1 METVIIPYE
10 DIVDFKKTYSYK
22 DNFIN
27 KSNIT
32 EVISN
37 YKCFTES
44 DDTYYFKKHYKK
56 NKFTNGKSNKE
67 RPRIGNQDISKEA
80 IITKDFQGLLNKLSK
95 SNYSTILI
103 SIEKQFIE
111 DNLFIYIEILW
122 KYFQKQ
128 PNYQDLYINIL
139 DNIYELIKN
148 DDTRKQFNQYW
159 KNKWVNFINNNEWII
174 SKQMIKDSLNDNENE
189 GYDEFCDYVKEKK
202 RLIAVAQ
209 SWARMYNSN
218 YIQDIDTFIVHLIE
232 SIINIDTDDIVDV
245 KCVECYT
252 EQCITCYQ
260 IIKKFSLT
268 EQILKKIEKLKSIN
282 MKHKSCLFKI
292 EKLVSILKT

>member
-1 METVIIPYE
+1 METIIIPYE
-10 DIVDFKKTYSYK
+10 DILNFKKTYNYK

-27 KSNIT
+27 KSTIT
-32 EVISN
+32 EVITN

-44 DDTYYFKKHYKK
+44 DDTYHFKKHYKK
-56 NKFTNGKSNKE
+56 NKFTNSNSNKE
-67 RPRIGNQDISKEA
+67 RPRIGNQDISTEA

-95 SNYSTILI
+95 SNYSNILI

-111 DNLFIYIEILW
+111 DYLFIYIEILW

-148 DDTRKQFNQYW
+148 DDVRKQLNQYW
-159 KNKWVNFINNNEWII
+159 KNKWVNFIDNNEWII
-174 SKQMIKDSLNDNENE
+174 SRQMIKDSLNDNENE

-218 YIQDIDTFIVHLIE
+218 YIQDIDTFILHLIE

-260 IIKKFSLT
+260 TIKKFSLT
-268 EQILKKIEKLKSIN
+268 EQILKKIEKLKTIN
-282 MKHKSCLFKI
+282 MKHKACLFKI
-292 EKLVSILKT
+292 EKLVSILKN